1 MARGGPCQSLPPLR
15 WGLGKRL
22 GGVEPKGTCLGLGQK
37 RAGRPRP
44 PVQLLLHSL
53 IWREGPKLASP
64 QPLSGLCHPC
74 PSCPGIWGKERGS
87 AHTGKGSPKG
97 PRSCRVSTEKSDAV
111 CASWKQAGGERAGCG
126 GGSQLWV
133 PGLPRSPPA
142 GPTMH
147 GLGGCQETR
156 RRTSECPGPTP
167 AQIRSG
173 TAAPPGFGGVPTAQ
187 PPPGVNT
194 EPSETSKARAEVS
207 EGRGGGKS
215 RALGRRAPPAP
226 PHLGGAPS
234 LAHPAAATT
243 PSGTC
248 YPSSHLL
255 EILRVAEFLDSD
267 CQKVAGD
274 IGDDHVGAG

>member
-53 IWREGPKLASP
+53 IRREGPKLASP

-111 CASWKQAGGERAGCG
+111 CASWKQAGGERARCG

-142 GPTMH
+142 GPTMR

-173 TAAPPGFGGVPTAQ
+173 TAAPPGFGGFQ
-187 PPPGVNT
+187 PPSPLPGST
-194 EPSETSKARAEVS
+194 PSHLKQAKHGQRCLRAGVGARA
-207 EGRGGGKS
+207 GLWAGG
-215 RALGRRAPPAP
+215 PPQPP

-234 LAHPAAATT
+234 LAHPTAATT

-248 YPSSHLL
+248 YPSGHLL

>member
-1 MARGGPCQSLPPLR
+1 MAGGGPCQSLPPLR

-87 AHTGKGSPKG
+87 AHMGKGSPKG

-111 CASWKQAGGERAGCG
+111 CASWKQAGGGRAGCG
-126 GGSQLWV
+126 GGGQLWV

-173 TAAPPGFGGVPTAQ
+173 TAAPPGFGGFQ
-187 PPPGVNT
+187 PPSPLPGST
-194 EPSETSKARAEVS
+194 PSHLKQAKHGAEVS

-226 PHLGGAPS
+226 PPPRWSPFTCSPRCRH
-234 LAHPAAATT
+234 HPQW
-243 PSGTC
+243 
-248 YPSSHLL
+248 HLL
-255 EILRVAEFLDSD
+255 P
-267 CQKVAGD
+267 Q
-274 IGDDHVGAG
+274 